1 MKPII
6 AITTDFERTPDDP
19 RARGMLKI
27 RANYADRVVEAGGV
41 PILVPYM
48 ADADV
53 IARTVHGWLIP
64 GGDDIDARHFGEENH
79 PAVKPIEDE
88 RYNAEA
94 ALYKAIP
101 PEMPVLGICYGCQ
114 FLNVQAGGSLVQH
127 LPDVTPVA
135 HTEGSAQSYLLE
147 ADSRL
152 AQIVGV
158 AKVEGKSYHHQAVS
172 RVGRGLRVVA
182 RHEDGTI
189 EALESMERPWMFA
202 VQWHPERTPEDEATQ
217 RLFRAFVEAARR
229 YAESR

>member
-48 ADADV
+48 ADVEV

-79 PAVKPIEDE
+79 SAVTPIEDE
-88 RYNAEA
+88 RYDAEA
-94 ALYKAIP
+94 ALYRAIP
-101 PEMPVLGICYGCQ
+101 AEMPVLGICYGCQ
-114 FLNVQAGGSLVQH
+114 FLNVQAGGSLIQH
-127 LPDVTPVA
+127 LPDVTEVV
-135 HTEGSAQSYLLE
+135 HTKGPTQRYDLDPE
-147 ADSRL
+147 SRL
-152 AQIVGV
+152 ADLVGTPV
-158 AKVEGKSYHHQAVS
+158 VEGKSYHHQAVN
-172 RVGRGLRVVA
+172 RVGQGLRVVG

-189 EALESMERPWMFA
+189 EALESSERPWLFA

-217 RLFRAFVEAARR
+217 RLFRAFVDAARR